1 MPTQTPHRTT
11 TSFINGGSPTIFISN
26 MDRAVRFYT
35 DVLGLKIAYRAG
47 DDFCMIDAGGGLL
60 LGLHPS
66 GPNRSPR
73 TPKPG
78 TPGSIQVGLN
88 VTEPIEDV
96 YETLRQRGVNFHGP
110 VVNDDGSVKLAF
122 FNDPDGN
129 ELYLCEVM
137 H

>member
-1 MPTQTPHRTT
+1 MPTQTPHRTSA
-11 TSFINGGSPTIFISN
+11 SFIHGGSPTIFISN

-35 DVLGLKIAYRAG
+35 EILGLKIAYRAG
-47 DDFCMIDAGGGLL
+47 NEFCMIDAGGGLS
-60 LGLHPS
+60 LGLHPYTAGKS
-66 GPNRSPR
+66 R

-88 VTEPIEDV
+88 VTQPIEEV

-110 VVNDDGSVKLAF
+110 VVNDDSVKLAF